1 MCRLK
6 IYVMSLAS
14 LPLSWVS
21 YKSRSKLRGK
31 KKNLTVTLAR
41 GLGLLPFL
49 VRNVPFEWR

>member
-1 MCRLK
+1 MCRFK

-21 YKSRSKLRGK
+21 YKSRSKKKK
-31 KKNLTVTLAR
+31 KKNLKVTLAK

-49 VRNVPFEWR
+49 VRNVPF